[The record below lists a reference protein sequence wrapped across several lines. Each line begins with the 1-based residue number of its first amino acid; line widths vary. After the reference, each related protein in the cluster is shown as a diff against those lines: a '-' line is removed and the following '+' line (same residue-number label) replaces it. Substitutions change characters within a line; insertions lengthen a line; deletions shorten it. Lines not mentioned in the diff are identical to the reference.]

1 MAKPSK
7 KLKGTTKPRLHSV
20 PMTGASRIAELEEI
34 AELIG
39 KPLLPWQKHVGKDI
53 LSIDKKGMFIKKS
66 SLLIQARQNG
76 KSHFARMM
84 CLAHLFRFDSRNVL
98 IMSSNRSMALTSF
111 REMLYDIEGTP
122 ALMAM
127 VKQIR
132 HANGTESIELLNGAR
147 LDVVA
152 ATRDGSRGRTA
163 DFLWIDELREI
174 DEQGFTAA
182 VPTTRARPNAMSL
195 YSSNAGDAFST
206 VLNNMRERCL
216 TNPPK
221 SLGYYEYSAEQYC
234 KIDYSPAFWQQVAN
248 ANPALGYTISKE
260 SIEEAIGTSS
270 LEATRTEILSSWI
283 DALQSPWPMGIL
295 EETSDSTLELS
306 PGAYTV
312 FGFDV
317 APSRRTASLVAGQ
330 ILPDGRIGI
339 GILEQW
345 TSQVAVS
352 DLTIAAGI
360 KAWCDIYKPRLVC
373 YDRYATQSIADR
385 LKQSGVVTEDVSGQQ
400 FYQACGDLLNGLV
413 SHQVVHNGQQTLID
427 QMNNCSAKVS
437 DSAWRIVKRKSA
449 GDISAPIGL
458 AMVVSKLMLPAPKP
472 QIVV

>member
-1 MAKPSK
+1 MTKMNK
-7 KLKGTTKPRLHSV
+7 KLKGTTTPRLHSV
-20 PMTGASRIAELEEI
+20 PLTGKSRVSELVEI
-34 AELIG
+34 TKLI
-39 KPLLPWQKHVGKDI
+39 KRPLMPWQLHVATDLLK
-53 LSIDKKGMFIKKS
+53 IDAKGMFVKKS
-66 SLLIQARQNG
+66 SLLIMARQNG
-76 KSHFARMM
+76 KSEFARML
-84 CLAHLFRFDSRNVL
+84 CLAHLFRFGSKNVL

-111 REMLYDIEGTP
+111 REMIYDIESTP
-122 ALMAM
+122 ELMAM

-132 HANGTESIELLNGAR
+132 HANGTESIELLSGAR

-152 ATRDGSRGRTA
+152 GTRDGSRGRTA

-182 VPTTRARPNAMSL
+182 TPTTRARPNAMSL
-195 YSSNAGDAFST
+195 FSSNAGDSFST
-206 VLNNMRERCL
+206 VLNNMREKCL

-234 KIDYSPAFWQQVAN
+234 KIDFSPAFWQQVAN
-248 ANPALGYTISKE
+248 ANPALGYTITKE
-260 SIEEAIGTSS
+260 TIEEAISTSS

-295 EETSDSTLELS
+295 EETSDATLELTV
-306 PGAYTV
+306 GAYTV

-317 APSRRTASLVAGQ
+317 SPSRRTASLVAGQ
-330 ILPDGRIGI
+330 LMPDGRIGV

-345 TSQVAVS
+345 TSQVAVG
-352 DLTIAAGI
+352 DLQVAAGI
-360 KAWCDIYKPRLVC
+360 KAWCDLYRPRLVC
-373 YDRYATQSIADR
+373 FDRYATQSIADR
-385 LKQSGVVTEDVSGQQ
+385 LTQSGVVCADVSGQQ

-413 SHQVVHNGQQTLID
+413 SHLVVHNGQQTLID

-449 GDISAPIGL
+449 GDISACIGL

-472 QIVV
+472 QIIV

>member
-1 MAKPSK
+1 MAKMSK

-20 PMTGASRIAELEEI
+20 PLTGPSRIKELEEI
-34 AELIG
+34 ANLIK
-39 KPLLPWQKHVGKDI
+39 KPLLPWQKHVGKDL
-53 LSIDKKGMFIKKS
+53 LSIDAKSMFIKKS

-76 KSHFARMM
+76 KSEFARMLCM
-84 CLAHLFRFDSRNVL
+84 AHLFRFNSRNVL

-111 REMLYDIEGTP
+111 REMIYDIEGTP
-122 ALMAM
+122 ELMAM

-132 HANGTESIELLNGAR
+132 HANGTESIELLNGSR

-163 DFLWIDELREI
+163 DFLWIDEVREI
-174 DEQGFTAA
+174 DEQGFMAA
-182 VPTTRARPNAMSL
+182 TPTTRARANSMSL
-195 YSSNAGDAFST
+195 YTSNAGDAFSS
-206 VLNNMRERCL
+206 VLNTMREKCL

-221 SLGYYEYSAEQYC
+221 SMGYYEYSAEQYC

-248 ANPALGYTISKE
+248 ANPALGYTITKE
-260 SIEEAIGTSS
+260 AIEEAITIST
-270 LEATRTEILSSWI
+270 LEATRTEILSSWV

-317 APSRRTASLVAGQ
+317 SPSRRTASLVAGQ
-330 ILPDGRIGI
+330 LMPDGRIGV

-352 DLTIAAGI
+352 DLAIAAGI
-360 KAWCDIYKPRLVC
+360 KSWCDIYKPRLVC
-373 YDRYATQSIADR
+373 FDRYATQSIADR
-385 LKQSGVVTEDVSGQQ
+385 LKQAGVVIEDVSGQQ

-413 SHQVVHNGQQTLID
+413 SHLVVHNGQQVLID

-458 AMVVSKLMLPAPKP
+458 AMVVSKLMLPTPKP
-472 QIVV
+472 QIYT